1 MSTSLYLQ
9 EVIDAH
15 VEIEQWL
22 SGTAPAEKLAPLLA
36 RFSVQFSMVSPKGAQ
51 LGYGDLSVMFSGGH
65 GSRPG
70 LRIHIDG
77 FQTLQEW
84 EGGAVVSYREK
95 QVLENGDGN
104 VRHSTAVFTRDAED
118 AVKWVRLHETFA

>member
-22 SGTAPAEKLAPLLA
+22 SGAAPAEKLAPLLA
-36 RFSVQFSMVSPKGAQ
+36 RFATQFSMVSPKGA
-51 LGYGDLSVMFSGGH
+51 LLAYDDLSAMFSAGR

-70 LRIHIDG
+70 LHIHIDG
-77 FQTLQEW
+77 FQTVQEW
-84 EGGAVVSYREK
+84 EGGAVVSYRERQALK
-95 QVLENGDGN
+95 NGDGN
-104 VRHSTAVFTRDAED
+104 VRYSTAVFTRGAED
-118 AVKWVRLHETFA
+118 AVKWIHLHETFA

>member
-22 SGTAPAEKLAPLLA
+22 SGAAPAEKLAPLLA
-36 RFSVQFSMVSPKGAQ
+36 RFATQFSMVSPKGAL
-51 LGYGDLSVMFSGGH
+51 LGYDDLSAMFSGGH

-77 FQTLQEW
+77 FQTVQEW
-84 EGGAVVSYREK
+84 EGGAVVGYREK
-95 QVLENGDGN
+95 QALGNGDSN
-104 VRHSTAVFTRDAED
+104 VRHSTAVFTRSAED
-118 AVKWVRLHETFA
+118 AVKWIHLHETFA

>member
-1 MSTSLYLQ
+1 MRTSPYLQ

-22 SGTAPAEKLAPLLA
+22 SGAAPAENLAPLLA
-36 RFSVQFSMVSPKGAQ
+36 RFSAQFSMVSPKGT
-51 LGYGDLSVMFSGGH
+51 LLVYDDLSAIFSGGH

-77 FQTLQEW
+77 LQTVQEW
-84 EGGAVVSYREK
+84 AGGAVVCYREK
-95 QVLENGDGN
+95 QVLENGDSN
-104 VRHSTAVFTRDAED
+104 IRLSTAVFTRSAEE
-118 AVKWVRLHETFA
+118 AMKWIHLHETFA